1 MPDGTVIIETKLDDS
16 GLKAG
21 LQRAKQ
27 LAQSAGQSV
36 EKALNSAAKSGA
48 DSAGDTAQQAAK
60 GLETMGKSAEKATKG
75 LGQLPGAADAA
86 ADAAGGLG
94 SQISSLAGMFGV
106 TLTAVGAAKLAFEG
120 LKYAL
125 RESHDAAM
133 EFESAF
139 AGVAKTVDATPEQME
154 KIKQGIKDMS
164 SQVPSSVKEI
174 ASVAETAGQ
183 LGVLPDDILD
193 FTRVMIDL
201 GNSTNLSATDAATA
215 LARLNNIMGVSNNEA
230 RKEGSAIVA
239 LGNNFATTESEIVNT
254 ATRLASTG
262 AVIGL
267 TTTDVLALATA
278 LSSVGIEAEAGGT
291 ALSKIFKDMQRAV
304 SNNGGALKD
313 YAEAAGMSTSSFK
326 ELWESSPMDA
336 FQALVDGMAATSDAG
351 GDLIKVLDDLGLTD
365 VRTSNTI
372 LALTKAHKLLYD
384 AKKMSNEAL
393 EEGNDLTEE
402 SEKRYDTLESV
413 EETTKNSWQRM
424 WDEIGEGWTPIWK
437 AVVKAAGD
445 VWRGTADDIHNTRE
459 KKENAKKGLGF
470 VADPFGVLDTEE
482 LSGRKLAH
490 KLERLAGQE
499 PTVGFGLS
507 FTNDIFDGNGNL
519 KSMDRLTKELSENL
533 SVPVELEPVINPATL
548 QASLSNAYEG
558 LERLQDQMLRD
569 MGYKGEKWNSEKGE
583 MEAFDN
589 TDKWREKVA
598 QNAAQMN
605 YAFGA
610 LNTGSQDTVKTFDEM
625 LNTMRQNSA
634 AMQDWGD
641 NILDLNTRLG
651 QFDGG
656 DIILEQL
663 KNMGIEGSQQVAAM
677 VAMTDEQLKQL
688 ADQAAYSAQIAF
700 TVTMEVEGADAAMV
714 ELDKQIGAIQSQID
728 DYSKLFESGL
738 ISEEQFS
745 ELTAPLEEQLQKLTD
760 AAGLTSSSVIEE
772 MDEAKAAA
780 EGKVGEFEGIGGE
793 IIQNL
798 AAGVSANGGILSD
811 VLAAEIQAAISAAA
825 LAAGGK
831 ENPGPEGSGETGK
844 KVYAGGMPSTIV
856 TDSNGGAVPQG
867 AGGDTTIYN
876 FNTPVY
882 SPGVAAEMEHNATTE
897 RGYTDYPAA
906 AY

>member
-27 LAQSAGQSV
+27 LAQNAGASV
-36 EKALNSAAKSGA
+36 EKALNGAAKSGA

-60 GLETMGKSAEKATKG
+60 GLETMGKSAEQATDG
-75 LGQLPGAADAA
+75 LGKLPGAANAA
-86 ADAAGGLG
+86 ASAAGGLG
-94 SQISSLAGMFGV
+94 SKISSLAGMFGV

-139 AGVAKTVDATPEQME
+139 AGVAKTVDATPEQLNQIE
-154 KIKQGIKDMS
+154 KGIKDMS
-164 SQVPSSVKEI
+164 SEVPSGVVEL

-215 LARLNNIMGVSNNEA
+215 LARLNNILGVNNNEV
-230 RKEGSAIVA
+230 RKEGAAVVA
-239 LGNNFATTESEIVNT
+239 LGNNFATTESEILNT
-254 ATRLASTG
+254 ATRIASTG

-267 TTTDVLALATA
+267 TVQDVLALATA

-291 ALSKIFKDMQRAV
+291 AVSKIFKDMQRAV
-304 SNNGGALKD
+304 SSGGGNLQD
-313 YAEAAGMSTSSFK
+313 YAEAAGMSASSFK
-326 ELWESSPMDA
+326 GLWESSPMDA

-372 LALTKAHKLLYD
+372 LALTKAHNLLYD
-384 AKKMSNEAL
+384 AKKMSNDAF
-393 EEGNDLTEE
+393 EEGNALTEE
-402 SEKRYDTLESV
+402 AEKRYDTLESK
-413 EETTKNSWQRM
+413 EAAAQNGWKRM
-424 WDEIGEGWTPIWK
+424 WAAIGKQYERPAKGVADAANFVFTTVAKAFENNNETQEAGWKYSERAVAYGLDASAWGQDKMESLKEQREKARRKMEDEIQEYFGREVEVPI
-437 AVVKAAGD
+437 
-445 VWRGTADDIHNTRE
+445 R
-459 KKENAKKGLGF
+459 
-470 VADPFGVLDTEE
+470 
-482 LSGRKLAH
+482 
-490 KLERLAGQE
+490 
-499 PTVGFGLS
+499 
-507 FTNDIFDGNGNL
+507 
-519 KSMDRLTKELSENL
+519 
-533 SVPVELEPVINPATL
+533 LEPVINPATL
-548 QASLSNAYEG
+548 QEKAIEAAEG
-558 LERLQDQMLRD
+558 LQDKLMADL
-569 MGYKGEKWNSEKGE
+569 GYTGQRYNSEKGE
-583 MEAFDN
+583 MEYYDDS
-589 TDKWREKVA
+589 DKWREKVA

-625 LNTMRQNSA
+625 LNTMQQNSA

-745 ELTAPLEEQLQKLTD
+745 ELVAPLNEQLQKLTD
-760 AAGLTSSSVIEE
+760 AAGLTSSSVIDE

-831 ENPGPEGSGETGK
+831 ENPGPEGNGETGK

-867 AGGDTTIYN
+867 VGGDTTIYN

-882 SPGVAAEMEHNATTE
+882 SPGAAAEAERNAEAE
-897 RGYTDYPAA
+897 RGYSEYKGAGG
-906 AY
+906 

>member
-48 DSAGDTAQQAAK
+48 DSAGDTAKQAAK
-60 GLETMGKSAEKATKG
+60 GLETMGKSAEKATEG

-94 SQISSLAGMFGV
+94 SQISSLASSFGL
-106 TLTAVGAAKLAFEG
+106 TLSAAG
-120 LKYAL
+120 LLKTGITELIEVAKSARNAYT
-125 RESHDAAM
+125 

-139 AGVAKTVDATPEQME
+139 TGVAKTVDATPDQME

-164 SQVPSSVKEI
+164 NEVPSSVKEI
-174 ASVAETAGQ
+174 ASVAEAAGQ
-183 LGVLPDDILD
+183 LGVLPDNILD

-215 LARLNNIMGVSNNEA
+215 LARLNNILGVNNNEV
-230 RKEGSAIVA
+230 RKEGSAVVA
-239 LGNNFATTESEIVNT
+239 LGNNFATTESEILNT

-267 TTTDVLALATA
+267 TVQDVLALATA

-291 ALSKIFKDMQRAV
+291 AVSKIFKDMQRAV

-326 ELWESSPMDA
+326 ELWEASPMDA
-336 FQALVDGMAATSDAG
+336 FQTLVDGMAATSDAG

-384 AKKMSNEAL
+384 AKKMSNDAF

-402 SEKRYDTLESV
+402 AEKRYATTESQEQIYENNKERALAAWGEGVERAQKPWRDFFNGIFDTFADFNEGWDYEALERAK
-413 EETTKNSWQRM
+413 EENKKNFKDFWTGRGPMSERIKSNNFVSEKAGFWQNLR
-424 WDEIGEGWTPIWK
+424 DEIMNE
-437 AVVKAAGD
+437 AREQAA
-445 VWRGTADDIHNTRE
+445 I
-459 KKENAKKGLGF
+459 
-470 VADPFGVLDTEE
+470 
-482 LSGRKLAH
+482 
-490 KLERLAGQE
+490 
-499 PTVGFGLS
+499 
-507 FTNDIFDGNGNL
+507 
-519 KSMDRLTKELSENL
+519 NL
-533 SVPVELEPVINPATL
+533 SVPIELEPVINPATMQTKL
-548 QASLSNAYEG
+548 IEAAEG
-558 LERLQDQMLRD
+558 LQDKLMADL
-569 MGYKGEKWNSEKGE
+569 GYTGQRWNSEKGE
-583 MEAFDN
+583 MEYYDDS
-589 TDKWREKVA
+589 DKWMQKVA
-598 QNAAQMN
+598 QNAGQMN
-605 YAFGA
+605 YAFGE

-625 LNTMRQNSA
+625 LNTMQQNSA

-641 NILDLNTRLG
+641 NMLDLNTRLG

-714 ELDKQIGAIQSQID
+714 ELDKQIGAIQSQIN

-811 VLAAEIQAAISAAA
+811 VLQQAIQDAISAAA

-876 FNTPVY
+876 FNVPVY
-882 SPGVAAEMEHNATTE
+882 SPGVAAEAEHNATTE